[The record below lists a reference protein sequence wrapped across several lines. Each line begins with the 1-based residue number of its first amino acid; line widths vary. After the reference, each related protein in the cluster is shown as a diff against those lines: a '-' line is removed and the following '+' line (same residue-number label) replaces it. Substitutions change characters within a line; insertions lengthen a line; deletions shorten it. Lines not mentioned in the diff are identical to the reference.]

1 MKDWETEPVFKSGV
15 DHCVDW
21 WQRTRGD
28 PIPGFKFWIG
38 SHLHMSVIMYRYS
51 QVIEYKV
58 SYIFK
63 KDKVGDKKS

>member
-15 DHCVDW
+15 DHRVDW

-28 PIPGFKFWIG
+28 PIPGFKYWIG
-38 SHLHMSVIMYRYS
+38 SPYVSNHVYRYS
-51 QVIEYKV
+51 QVIQYKV
-58 SYIFK
+58 SNIFK